1 MNNLIVKQI
10 IIGGQSVPV
19 VDSREVAE
27 MIDVRHDD
35 LLKKIRG
42 YKSIIDEG
50 AEDSEKLPSQKFFIE
65 DTYINIQ
72 NKIQP
77 CFQLTRKGCDMVAN
91 KMNGKKGVLFTAEY
105 VTRFEEM
112 ENSLKG
118 QAKPLSAMDQLRLQY
133 QVIEEHEEKLNKI
146 DGKIDDLENNLP
158 LFNVECKELQA
169 LVRKKGMEVLGGK
182 GSQAYKDNSLR
193 GKVYA
198 DIQHELKREFQV
210 TRYEAIKRCQLS
222 KAREIIAA
230 YKVPFMLKDE
240 IIKVNNQLDFKEVI

>member
-1 MNNLIVKQI
+1 MNNLTIKQI
-10 IIGGQSVPV
+10 NIGGQAVPV

-27 MIDVRHDD
+27 MVDVRHDD
-35 LLKKIRG
+35 LLKKIRS

-50 AEDSEKLPSQKFFIE
+50 FEDSEKLPSQNFFIE
-65 DTYINIQ
+65 DTYINSQ

-105 VTRFEEM
+105 VTKFEEM
-112 ENSLKG
+112 ENSLKEKPRKLT
-118 QAKPLSAMDQLRLQY
+118 AKEELKLHYEVL
-133 QVIEEHEEKLNKI
+133 EEHEEKLNKI
-146 DGKIDDLENNLP
+146 DNKIDDLENNMP

-169 LVRKKGMEVLGGK
+169 LVRKKGIEVLGGK

-222 KAREIIAA
+222 KAREIISN
-230 YKVPFMLKDE
+230 YKIPFMLKDE
-240 IIKVNNQLDFKEVI
+240 IIKINNQIDFKEVI